1 MRLALAALLLL
12 SASPAFADAVTYK
25 GTLGD
30 RDIVLEIIEP
40 SDGPVGGRFAYIDQ
54 GGDIPLDP
62 AASPE
67 GMYYFAEE
75 GPCGETGCE
84 PNSEGVADMMP
95 QAAIWA
101 LDITDDG
108 RTLHGTRTSDSKKAV
123 VENVEIYEVGRRAL
137 TTEEATPFGLHDR
150 SAILSYDQS
159 QALTPENAA
168 YETVLMSLPK
178 VEGRRETF
186 THDTTITYMI
196 DPRTRFEFPRITSLD
211 DGSDP
216 SVMNARLEELQ
227 NRLSLSALDCLA
239 FVYAAWGQTNDFNW
253 AGGHLADIDYESIQ
267 VSNLTPNL
275 ISWTQSG
282 STYCAG
288 AHPYNHYDVYNYNVR
303 TGEPLLEQEIFSAW
317 VAREYDSMDAV
328 DAEVAA
334 AAGPEDYY
342 SWGPSQ
348 ELIDY
353 VQAKTNTNELY
364 GDDPELL
371 EACAS
376 DQALAD
382 RLTVRFLPD
391 DQIMFVLSGFPH
403 VIGVCN
409 SDLFAVPAIEIAQFL
424 NASAE
429 NYLPS
434 LAD

>member
-12 SASPAFADAVTYK
+12 SATPAFADAVTYK

-30 RDIVLEIIEP
+30 RDIVVEILEP

-54 GGDIPLDP
+54 GGDVPLDP
-62 AASPE
+62 AASPP
-67 GMYYFAEE
+67 GMFYFAEE
-75 GPCGETGCE
+75 GPCGETDCE
-84 PNSEGVADMMP
+84 PNADGIADMMP

-108 RTLHGTRTSDSKKAV
+108 HTLYGTRTSDSKKAV
-123 VENVEIYEVGRRAL
+123 VEDVEIYEVGRRAL
-137 TTEEATPFGLHDR
+137 TTEEPTPFGLHDR
-150 SAILSYDQS
+150 SNILSYDRTL
-159 QALTPENAA
+159 ALTPDNAA

-178 VEGRRETF
+178 VEGRRETYS
-186 THDTTITYMI
+186 HDTTLTYMI
-196 DPRTRFEFPRITSLD
+196 DPRTKFEFPRITALD

-216 SVMNARLEELQ
+216 AVMNAKLEEMQ

-253 AGGHLADIDYESIQ
+253 AGGHLADIDYENIQ
-267 VSNLTPNL
+267 VSNLTPAL
-275 ISWTQSG
+275 ISWTQGG
-282 STYCAG
+282 STFCVG

-303 TGEPLLEQEIFSAW
+303 TGEPLLENEVFSAW
-317 VAREYDSMDAV
+317 VPREYGSMDVV
-328 DAEVAA
+328 DPEVVA
-334 AAGPEDYY
+334 AAGPDDYF

-353 VQAKTNTNELY
+353 VQANADKAELY
-364 GDDPELL
+364 SEDPELP

-376 DQALAD
+376 DEALAD
-382 RLTVRFLPD
+382 NLTVRFLPD
-391 DQIMFVLSGFPH
+391 DRIMFVLSGFPH
-403 VIGVCN
+403 VSGVCN
-409 SDLFAVPAIEIAQFL
+409 GDLFSVPAIDIAQFL

-429 NYLPS
+429 DYLPS